1 MSIASATGA
10 QSLSCTMVGLEAPNL
25 AEAMEDTEVR
35 VLEDLT
41 MKLLYHCLGETPE
54 MFPMFRF

>member
-10 QSLSCTMVGLEAPNL
+10 QSLSTTTVGLEAPNL

-41 MKLLYHCLGETPE
+41 MKLLYRCLGENPE
-54 MFPMFRF
+54 MFPMFRS